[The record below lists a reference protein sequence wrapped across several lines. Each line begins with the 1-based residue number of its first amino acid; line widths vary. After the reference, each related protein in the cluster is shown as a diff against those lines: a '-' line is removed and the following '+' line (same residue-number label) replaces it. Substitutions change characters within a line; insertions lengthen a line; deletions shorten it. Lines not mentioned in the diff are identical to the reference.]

1 MTYSERDL
9 ISVWHPF
16 TQMKNATA
24 HINIV
29 KGEAEFIIDDAGN
42 HYIDAVSSWWVNVHG
57 HAHPYLAQKIFEQLN
72 TLEHVIFAGFTHTP
86 AIELAER
93 LLKKLPSNQ
102 SKIFFSDNGSTAVE
116 VALKMA
122 LQYWYNQGIA
132 KTKVIAFED
141 GYHGDTFGSMSVG
154 GESAFNA
161 AFRPLLFDVIHIPTP
176 VKEKKGTSLKQL
188 EQALQNNDVACFIF
202 EPLLLGAGGMLMYD
216 ADVLSKMITLCKQHQ
231 CIAIADEVM
240 TGFGRTGKFF
250 ASEHLSVQPDI
261 MCLSK
266 GLTGGVMP
274 MGITTC
280 AQFVYDAFLSD
291 DKMKTFFHG
300 HSYTGNPTACAAALA
315 SLDLFDEE
323 QTWKNINKI
332 NELHKE
338 FIAEIKNNAAL
349 NDARMIGTV
358 LALEIKTEE
367 NTSYFNSISTQLY
380 QFFIQHKMLLRPLG
394 NVIYIMPP
402 YCIKDAELKKIY
414 NAIRE
419 LLHKINHQEK
429 LNS

>member
-72 TLEHVIFAGFTHTP
+72 TLEHVIFAGFTHPP

-122 LQYWYNQGIA
+122 LQYWYNQGIV

-161 AFRPLLFDVIHIPTP
+161 AFRPLLFDVIHISTP
-176 VKEKKGTSLKQL
+176 VKGKAEASLKQL

-358 LALEIKTEE
+358 LALEIKTGE

-380 QFFIQHKMLLRPLG
+380 QFFIQRKMLLRPLG

-402 YCIKDAELKKIY
+402 YCIKDAELKNIY
-414 NAIRE
+414 HAIRE
-419 LLHKINHQEK
+419 LFHKINHKEK
-429 LNS
+429 LN